1 MRRFDQGV
9 DPGCGFKARV
19 RRPARDGDLE
29 RAAAFTAGLQGSAV
43 GGPLDHEYGAAGKGS
58 FFDESSRGAGA
69 DLFVGGHQDLD
80 A

>member
-1 MRRFDQGV
+1 M
-9 DPGCGFKARV
+9 

-29 RAAAFTAGLQGSAV
+29 RAAAFTAGLQGSAIS
-43 GGPLDHEYGAAGKGS
+43 GALEYKYSAAGKGS